1 MEDSSIPSWLERT
14 ELLIGNSAQRQLLSS
29 KVLLVGLGG
38 VGSFAGE
45 FLVRA
50 GIGSITIIDGDL
62 VDPTNKNRQLQALD
76 STIGMEKSALL
87 RQRFLDIN
95 PKLELVAYNKFLEPE
110 DIKTLIETQSFDF
123 VLDCI
128 DSIQPKLSLLMSAKN
143 QKQKI
148 ISAMGAGG
156 KLDPSK
162 IKIGDI
168 SSTRDCKFAQQ
179 VKKQLK
185 KKGIKQGVLA
195 VYSDE
200 IQPKEALQ
208 YTESAKY
215 KRSYYGTI
223 SYMPALFGLR
233 MAAEVIRRLML
244 KTQV

>member
-45 FLVRA
+45 FLVRS